1 MAIRTKY
8 QIFCTKKTAPLLTT
22 YDKVS
27 AYVEFNEHIRN
38 PQNDMYRLA
47 QEVESV
53 GELTKQEEYFLLVYH
68 VRKAIRRYY
77 DNGRKQEDLKAS
89 LELESQLDK
98 WNKRTKNFM
107 ASHPAWKPKD
117 TESHAFYVL
126 VSEWR
131 KAWHERMGYRKRTM
145 GYDQKVMEQMS
156 KKCREIEKQ
165 IDKYIKDKLQLL

>member
-1 MAIRTKY
+1 M
-8 QIFCTKKTAPLLTT
+8 LTT

-38 PQNDMYRLA
+38 PEGDMYRLA

-53 GELTKQEEYFLLVYH
+53 GELTKQEEYLLLVYH
-68 VRKAIRRYY
+68 VRKAIRRYF
-77 DNGRKQEDLKAS
+77 DGGRKHEDLTAS
-89 LELESQLDK
+89 LELESELDK
-98 WNKRTKNFM
+98 WNKRTEDFM
-107 ASHPAWKPKD
+107 AGHPGWKPRD
-117 TESHAFYVL
+117 TESHAFYTL

-131 KAWHERMGYRKRTM
+131 KVWHERMGYRKRTM

>member
-38 PQNDMYRLA
+38 PQGDMYRLA

-53 GELTKQEEYFLLVYH
+53 GELTKQEEYLLLVYH

-107 ASHPAWKPKD
+107 TSHPAWKPKD
-117 TESHAFYVL
+117 AESHAFYVL